1 MIAVSTPID
10 ADTLRIRHEYLA
22 MPGMCLAVQQTARL
36 LGVSQNH
43 AAEMLHLLEEEGF
56 LIHTPDGRYRRAQ
69 PLMA

>member
-43 AAEMLHLLEEEGF
+43 AAGMLHLLEEEGF